1 MFEDRREEERESVSE
16 KERERERTEEEV
28 EEGEDDNKETKEQ
41 IKSTPALLTLT
52 YRTTEPRMNTFFTV
66 ASCWSFCGFCGWG
79 VSKDG
84 ALAEEGRR
92 ERRGKKKT
100 CLRVPLGL
108 ADPDLCQ
115 LDVQVLVDAV
125 EHSGDGQV
133 VLKLDRDLFAHEG
146 LEEGVEDHSF
156 AL

>member
-1 MFEDRREEERESVSE
+1 MSE

-66 ASCWSFCGFCGWG
+66 ASCWSFCGFFGWG

-92 ERRGKKKT
+92 ERRGKKK
-100 CLRVPLGL
+100 L
-108 ADPDLCQ
+108 ACGCR
-115 LDVQVLVDAV
+115 
-125 EHSGDGQV
+125 SGSPTLISV
-133 VLKLDRDLFAHEG
+133 SLMFKYWSTLWSTPVMARSFLSSTVTSLPTRVLKKE
-146 LEEGVEDHSF
+146 
-156 AL
+156 